1 MRYAQSAAIDSG
13 STIEE
18 VSIKQLRLWSS
29 PEIIMVATNLTDDLT
44 ILPHAILQA
53 RQSSA
58 KILLVH
64 VDEAP
69 GHLPS
74 LHKSWCQQPTTRPNA
89 VRSTLH
95 RMAQQLRWVG
105 ITCEPAVLH
114 GIPEEELPLF
124 AKTRG
129 VDRLIMGFGDD
140 PDLTAS
146 RRCSFAERVLPGME
160 VPVCVIGRH
169 VSLSSPSGFKAKNI
183 TLAVSLNADCDVQL
197 GFASRLA
204 QETHANLSVL
214 HVTECQDSNVDRSTH
229 VPVEV
234 TSRLPLKAWREA
246 ELFCPTEI
254 SIREGDPALEILRHI
269 SSQKEG
275 SIILCSTG
283 IASARQRWR
292 DSVSYRVL
300 TEARYPVFIVETPA
314 RAAATEVIS
323 RKLPVFSE
331 SQQTLYQKI
340 R

>member
-1 MRYAQSAAIDSG
+1 MRYAQSAVIDSG

-18 VSIKQLRLWSS
+18 VSIRQLRLWSS

-53 RQSSA
+53 RQSGA

-69 GHLPS
+69 GHLS
-74 LHKSWCQQPTTRPNA
+74 RLHKWCQQPTTRRNA
-89 VRSTLH
+89 VRPTLD

-105 ITCEPAVLH
+105 ITCEPTVLH
-114 GIPEEELPLF
+114 GVPEEELPLF
-124 AKTRG
+124 AKTHG
-129 VDRLIMGFGDD
+129 IDRLIMGFGDD

-146 RRCSFAERVLPGME
+146 RSRSFAERILPVME

-169 VSLSSPSGFKAKNI
+169 VSLSSPNGFKARNI
-183 TLAVSLNADCDVQL
+183 TLAVSLNADCHVQL

-204 QETHANLSVL
+204 QETHANLSLL
-214 HVTECQDSNVDRSTH
+214 HVTECQDSNVDRFAH

-314 RAAATEVIS
+314 RAAATEAIS
-323 RKLPVFSE
+323 RRLPVFSE